1 MILLDAEKL
10 TVSRP
15 DRDLFRDVSLTVSSG
30 DRIGLIGINGT
41 GKSTLLRV
49 LAGNQIPESGVV
61 RNGRGVTFSVLD
73 QEAPLPDGTA
83 LSVVEQSASQT
94 SSAENTNQKWEA
106 EAVLERL
113 GMGGHHDRPTAN
125 MSGGEKKRVALARA
139 LVKPADVLILDEPT
153 NHLDLDSIEW
163 LESYLFDH
171 RGALLLVSHDR
182 HLLDSL
188 TTKMLE
194 LDRGTGYVHD
204 GSYASYLENKQ
215 EREVAAASAEAV
227 RKNQAKA
234 ELAWLRRGAPART
247 SKPKARIQRAK
258 EILNTKPEGPARA
271 GNLHLEFPTPR
282 LGEVVVELEG
292 VSLKAPDGRQLFSD
306 IELRLDPRERLGV
319 VGPNGA
325 GKTSLI
331 DIIAGRREPDTGT
344 VTTGST
350 VAMGYYDQLGD
361 ILDPNARAREIV
373 AGPHRDPDW
382 TDTRLLEAFWFD
394 RDTQWAEVH
403 TLSGGERRRLQL
415 LKVLAERP
423 NVLLLDEPTN
433 DLDLETLRALE
444 DFLHD
449 WPGAVLVVSHDR
461 AFLERVV
468 SDAIVLD
475 GKGNAKRW
483 PGGFNEWDKHRKSQ
497 SGGKRGALAA
507 KDATDATQAAK
518 KSKKNQ
524 TKKKSGR
531 SSSTLSVLI
540 RENEKTIRRL
550 EKRKAALEEKLVDVG
565 TDHEELRTLGEELA
579 TISDQLETAEE
590 EWLSLSEE
598 QDQR

>member
-49 LAGNQIPESGVV
+49 LAGNQTPESGVV

-94 SSAENTNQKWEA
+94 SSAENTSQKWEA

-113 GMGGHHDRPTAN
+113 GMGRHHDRPTTN

-444 DFLHD
+444 DFLYD

-468 SDAIVLD
+468 SDAIVID

-507 KDATDATQAAK
+507 KDATDATLKAK

-550 EKRKAALEEKLVDVG
+550 EKRKAALEEKLVDAG

>member
-444 DFLHD
+444 DFLYD

-468 SDAIVLD
+468 SDAIVID

-550 EKRKAALEEKLVDVG
+550 EKRKAALEEKLVDAG

>member
-15 DRDLFRDVSLTVSSG
+15 DRDLFRDVSVTVSTG

-49 LAGNQIPESGVV
+49 LAGDQTPESGVV

-73 QEAPLPDGTA
+73 QEAPLPAGTA
-83 LSVVEQSASQT
+83 LSVVEEAARKKAGQAGSQ
-94 SSAENTNQKWEA
+94 QWEA

-113 GMGGHHDRPTAN
+113 GMGGHHGRSTAN

-139 LVKPADVLILDEPT
+139 LVQPADVLILDEPT

-163 LESYLFDH
+163 LEARLFEH

-215 EREVAAASAEAV
+215 QREVAAASAEAV

-258 EILNTKPEGPARA
+258 EILNNKPEGPARA

-292 VSLKAPDGRQLFSD
+292 VSLTAPDGRQLFSNID
-306 IELRLDPRERLGV
+306 LRLDPRERLGV

-331 DIIAGRREPDTGT
+331 DIVAGRRQPDSGT

-350 VAMGYYDQLGD
+350 VALGYYDQLGET
-361 ILDPNARAREIV
+361 LDPTARAREIV
-373 AGPHRDPDW
+373 SGPHRDPDW
-382 TDTRLLEAFWFD
+382 TDARLLEAFWFD

-444 DFLHD
+444 DFLYD
-449 WPGAVLVVSHDR
+449 WPGAVIVVSHDR

-468 SDAIVLD
+468 SDAIVID
-475 GKGNAKRW
+475 GKGTAKRW
-483 PGGFNEWDKHRKSQ
+483 PGGFNEWDKHRKNQ
-497 SGGKRGALAA
+497 RRGKRGALAA
-507 KDATDATQAAK
+507 KEGTPGNSPVKQ
-518 KSKKNQ
+518 SQQNP

-531 SSSTLSVLI
+531 SSATLSVLI
-540 RENEKTIRRL
+540 RDNEKNIRKL
-550 EKRKAALEEKLVDVG
+550 EKRKSAIEEKLVDAG

-579 TISDQLETAEE
+579 DVSDQLATAEE
-590 EWLSLSEE
+590 TWLNLSEE
-598 QDQR
+598 QDQK